1 MNTVKNLPEYANEYQ
16 YIVASRI
23 DGDLW
28 FWGAWND
35 MKEAINAAEK
45 IDGEVV
51 INNEKVLDK

>member
-1 MNTVKNLPEYANEYQ
+1 MNTVKNLPQYANEYQ